1 MKFFALFI
9 QRPVATTLLSLAI
22 TLCGALSFILLPV
35 APLPQVDFPVITV
48 HAAMPGASPETM
60 ASSVT
65 TPLERALGRIAG
77 VKEMA
82 STSSLGTSYIYLE
95 FDLDR
100 DINGAARDVQA
111 AINASQSLLPS
122 GMPSKPGYHKANL
135 SDAPIMILTLT
146 SDNYSEGQLYDL
158 ASTRLAQKISQIEG
172 VSKVSVGGSS
182 LPAIR
187 LELNPNALFNQG
199 VSLNDVSNAIRNAN
213 LRFPTGYVDS
223 DKQSWQLHTN
233 DELKT
238 PDDYRSVIVRYN
250 HGAPVR
256 LQDIA
261 NVKHSIEDTRAAGM
275 SGNKS
280 AIVLIIRREAGANI
294 IATVQRIRDQFPA
307 LQASLPANIQ
317 LKVAQDRSPAIHASL
332 QEVKRALA
340 IAVALVI
347 LVVFLFLRSGRA
359 TLIPAIAVPV
369 SLIGTF
375 TAMYLCGFSLN
386 NLSLMALTIA
396 TGFVVDD
403 AIVVLENISRHL
415 NAGLKPMQAA
425 LKGTREVGF
434 TVLAMSLSLVA
445 VFIPLVLI
453 DELLGRL
460 FRDFAVTLATAI
472 GISLFISLTLTPMMC
487 AHLLKSSPQHAQK
500 QTRGFGKVLLR
511 IQQGYARS
519 LQWVL
524 KHTRWVLL
532 ILVGVIALNIWLY
545 ISIPKTFFPQQDT
558 GKMLGF
564 VVADQSISFQA
575 MRGKVKRFMQAVDD
589 DPTVDNVVGFTG
601 GDSINTGFMFISLK
615 PLKERSESIQ
625 QVITR
630 LRSQLPKEAGARL
643 YLVPV
648 QDLGSGGRGG
658 KSIYQFNLLSDDFGE
673 LRKWSP
679 VVKKALQR
687 LPQLVDVNADDD
699 EEAKGAEIAI
709 TYDRDVMARLGINV
723 AEANNLL
730 NNAFGQ
736 RQVSTIY
743 TPLNQYK
750 VVMEVEPQYNQDPS
764 ALEKMFVI
772 NSKGERIPLSYFA
785 QWYPAN
791 APLDVYHQGLSASST
806 IAFDVAPGYTLSDA
820 ISAIERTITEL
831 GVPSAVRSSFAGTAQ
846 DFQESERS
854 QLLVILAAIVTVY
867 LVLGVLYESYIHPL
881 TILSTL
887 PSAGVGALLAL
898 ELFNTPFSLIAMIGI
913 MLLVGI
919 VKKNAII
926 MVDFALEAQRNGKLS
941 AQEAI
946 FQASLLRFRPIMM
959 TTLSALFGALP
970 LVLSNGDGAEL
981 RLPLG
986 ITIVGG
992 LVVSQLLTLYT
1003 TPVVYLFF
1011 DRLREKWHLR
1021 HAKRTATQS
1030 QIVDSDC

>member
-35 APLPQVDFPVITV
+35 SPLPKVDFPVITV
-48 HAAMPGASPETM
+48 HASMPGASPETM

-77 VKEMA
+77 VKEMG
-82 STSSLGTSYIYLE
+82 STSSLGTSFIYLE
-95 FDLDR
+95 FDLNR
-100 DINGAARDVQA
+100 DINGAARDVQS
-111 AINASQSLLPS
+111 AINAAQSLLPS
-122 GMPSKPGYHKANL
+122 GMPSKPVYYKANL

-146 SDNYSEGQLYDL
+146 SDSYSEGQLYDL
-158 ASTRLAQKISQIEG
+158 ASTRLAQKISQVEG

-187 LELNPNALFNQG
+187 VELNPNALFNQG
-199 VSLNDVSNAIRNAN
+199 VSLNDVSNAISDAN
-213 LRFPTGYVDS
+213 VRRPTGYVDS
-223 DKQSWQLHTN
+223 DKQNWQLHTN

-238 PDDYRSVIVRYN
+238 ADSYRSIIVHYN
-250 HGAPVR
+250 NGAPVR
-256 LQDIA
+256 LQDVA
-261 NVKHSIEDTRAAGM
+261 DVKNSIEDIRAAGM

-280 AIVLIIRREAGANI
+280 AIVIIIRREAGANI
-294 IATVQRIRDQFPA
+294 IATVQRIRDQLPI
-307 LQASLPANIQ
+307 LQESLPASIQ
-317 LKVAQDRSPAIHASL
+317 LNIAQDRSPAIQASL
-332 QEVKRALA
+332 QEVERALA

-375 TAMYLCGFSLN
+375 TAIYLCGFSLN

-415 NAGLKPMQAA
+415 DAGLKPMEAA
-425 LKGTREVGF
+425 LKGVREVGF
-434 TVLAMSLSLVA
+434 TVLAMSLSLIA

-472 GISLFISLTLTPMMC
+472 GISLLVSLTLTPMMC
-487 AHLLKSSPQHAQK
+487 AYLLKSSPIKTQRQK
-500 QTRGFGKVLLR
+500 QGFGKVLLK
-511 IQQGYARS
+511 IQQSYGRS
-519 LQWVL
+519 LKWIL
-524 KHTRWVLL
+524 NHTRWVLL
-532 ILVGVIALNIWLY
+532 TLVGIIALNIWLY
-545 ISIPKTFFPQQDT
+545 ISIPKTFFPHQDT
-558 GKMLGF
+558 GKILGF

-575 MRGKVKRFMQAVDD
+575 MREKMKRFMQIIDE
-589 DPTVDNVVGFTG
+589 DPTVDNVVGSTG
-601 GDSINTGFMFISLK
+601 GDSINTGVMFISLK
-615 PLKERSESIQ
+615 PLEERSESIQ

-630 LRSQLPKEAGARL
+630 LRSKLTNEAGARL
-643 YLVPV
+643 HLVPV
-648 QDLGSGGRGG
+648 QDLRSGGRGS
-658 KSIYQFNLLSDDFGE
+658 KSTYQFNLLSDDFGE

-679 VVKKALQR
+679 TVKKALEKQ
-687 LPQLVDVNADDD
+687 PQLVDVNSDED

-709 TYDRDVMARLGINV
+709 IYDRDVMARLGINV
-723 AEANNLL
+723 SDANKLL
-730 NNAFGQ
+730 YNAFGQ

-743 TPLNQYK
+743 QPLNQYK
-750 VVMEVEPQYNQDPS
+750 VVMEVAPQYNQDPT

-785 QWYPAN
+785 HWRPAN
-791 APLDVYHQGLSASST
+791 APLDVYHEGLSASST
-806 IAFDVAPGYTLSDA
+806 IGFDVAPGYTLSDA
-820 ISAIERTITEL
+820 IIVIERTMTEL
-831 GVPSAVRSSFAGTAQ
+831 SVPSSVRSSFAGTAQ
-846 DFQESERS
+846 DFQQSERS
-854 QLLVILAAIVTVY
+854 QLFVILAAIVTVY
-867 LVLGVLYESYIHPL
+867 LVLGVLYESYLHPL

-887 PSAGVGALLAL
+887 PSAGIGALLAL

-926 MVDFALEAQRNGKLS
+926 MVDFALEAQRNGNVS
-941 AQEAI
+941 PQEAI
-946 FQASLLRFRPIMM
+946 FQACLLRFRPIMM

-981 RLPLG
+981 RFPLG

-992 LVVSQLLTLYT
+992 LVMSQLLTLYT

-1011 DRLREKWHLR
+1011 DRLREKWLR
-1021 HAKRTATQS
+1021 HRTKQPHAS
-1030 QIVDSDC
+1030 ASAGNS

>member
-9 QRPVATTLLSLAI
+9 QRPVATTLLSIAI

-35 APLPQVDFPVITV
+35 SPLPKVDFPVITV
-48 HAAMPGASPETM
+48 HASMPGASPETM

-65 TPLERALGRIAG
+65 TPLERSLGRIAG
-77 VKEMA
+77 VKEMG
-82 STSSLGTSYIYLE
+82 STSSLGTSFIYLE
-95 FDLDR
+95 FDLNR
-100 DINGAARDVQA
+100 DINGAARDVQS
-111 AINASQSLLPS
+111 AINAAQSLLPS
-122 GMPSKPGYHKANL
+122 GMPSKPVYYKANL

-146 SDNYSEGQLYDL
+146 SDSYSDGQLYDL
-158 ASTRLAQKISQIEG
+158 ASTRLAQKISQVEG

-187 LELNPNALFNQG
+187 VELNPNALFNQG
-199 VSLNDVSNAIRNAN
+199 VSLNDVNNAISDAN
-213 LRFPTGYVDS
+213 VLRPTGYVDS
-223 DKQSWQLHTN
+223 DKQNWQLHTN

-238 PDDYRSVIVRYN
+238 ADSYRSIIVHYN
-250 HGAPVR
+250 NGAPIR
-256 LQDIA
+256 LQDVA
-261 NVKHSIEDTRAAGM
+261 NVKNSVEDIRAAGM

-280 AIVLIIRREAGANI
+280 AIVIIIRREAGANI
-294 IATVQRIRDQFPA
+294 IATVQRIRDQLPI
-307 LQASLPANIQ
+307 LQESLPASIQ
-317 LKVAQDRSPAIHASL
+317 LNITQDRSPAIRASL
-332 QEVKRALA
+332 QEVERALA

-375 TAMYLCGFSLN
+375 TAIYLCGFSLN

-415 NAGLKPMQAA
+415 DAGLKPMEAA
-425 LKGTREVGF
+425 LKGVREVGF
-434 TVLAMSLSLVA
+434 TVLAMSLSLIA

-472 GISLFISLTLTPMMC
+472 GISLLVSLTLTPMMC
-487 AHLLKSSPQHAQK
+487 AYLLKPSPIKTQRQK
-500 QTRGFGKVLLR
+500 QGFGKVLLK
-511 IQQGYARS
+511 IQQSYGRS
-519 LQWVL
+519 LKWIL
-524 KHTRWVLL
+524 NHTRWVLL
-532 ILVGVIALNIWLY
+532 TLVGIIALNIWLY

-575 MRGKVKRFMQAVDD
+575 MREKMKRFMQIIDE
-589 DPTVDNVVGFTG
+589 DPTVDNVVGSTG
-601 GDSINTGFMFISLK
+601 GDSINTGVMFISLK
-615 PLKERSESIQ
+615 PREERSESVQ

-630 LRSQLPKEAGARL
+630 LRSKLTNEAGARL

-648 QDLGSGGRGG
+648 QDLRSGGRGS
-658 KSIYQFNLLSDDFGE
+658 KSTYQFNLLSDDFGE

-679 VVKKALQR
+679 IVKKALEKQ
-687 LPQLVDVNADDD
+687 PQLVDVNSDED

-709 TYDRDVMARLGINV
+709 IYDRDVMARLGINV
-723 AEANNLL
+723 SDANNLL
-730 NNAFGQ
+730 YNAFGQ

-743 TPLNQYK
+743 QPLNQYK
-750 VVMEVEPQYNQDPS
+750 VVMEVAPQYNQDPT

-785 QWYPAN
+785 HWRPAN
-791 APLDVYHQGLSASST
+791 APLDVYHEGLSASST
-806 IAFDVAPGYTLSDA
+806 IGFDIAPDYTLTDA
-820 ISAIERTITEL
+820 ISVIERTMTEL
-831 GVPSAVRSSFAGTAQ
+831 GVPSSVRSSFAGTAQ
-846 DFQESERS
+846 DFQQSERS
-854 QLLVILAAIVTVY
+854 QLFVILAAIVTVY
-867 LVLGVLYESYIHPL
+867 LVLGVLYESYLHPL

-926 MVDFALEAQRNGKLS
+926 MVDFALEAQRNGNVS
-941 AQEAI
+941 PQEAI
-946 FQASLLRFRPIMM
+946 FQACLLRFRPIMM

-981 RLPLG
+981 RFPLG

-992 LVVSQLLTLYT
+992 LVMSQLLTLYT

-1011 DRLREKWHLR
+1011 DRLREKWLR
-1021 HAKRTATQS
+1021 RRTKQPHASAS
-1030 QIVDSDC
+1030 SGNS

>member
-22 TLCGALSFILLPV
+22 TLCGALSFVLLPV
-35 APLPQVDFPVITV
+35 SPLPQVDFPVITV
-48 HAAMPGASPETM
+48 QASMPGASPETM

-77 VKEMA
+77 VKEMSSA
-82 STSSLGTSYIYLE
+82 SSLGTSFIYLE
-95 FDLDR
+95 FDLNR

-111 AINASQSLLPS
+111 AINAAQSLLPS
-122 GMPSKPGYHKANL
+122 GMPSKPQYYKANL
-135 SDAPIMILTLT
+135 SDAPIMLLTLT

-158 ASTRLAQKISQIEG
+158 ASTRMAQKLSQIEG
-172 VSKVSVGGSS
+172 VSQVSVSGSS

-187 LELNPNALFNQG
+187 VELNPNALFNQG
-199 VSLNDVSNAIRNAN
+199 VSLNDVGDAISNANVR
-213 LRFPTGYVDS
+213 RPTGYVDS
-223 DKQSWQLHTN
+223 DTQSWQLHTN

-238 PDDYRSVIVRYN
+238 ADSYRSIIVHYN
-250 HGAPVR
+250 NDAPVR
-256 LQDIA
+256 LQDVA
-261 NVKHSIEDTRAAGM
+261 TVKNSVEDIRAAGM

-280 AIVLIIRREAGANI
+280 AIAIIIRREAGANI
-294 IATVQRIRDQFPA
+294 IATVQRIREQLPI
-307 LQASLPANIQ
+307 LQELLPASIHLNI
-317 LKVAQDRSPAIHASL
+317 AQDRSPTIRASL
-332 QEVKRALA
+332 QEVEQALA

-403 AIVVLENISRHL
+403 AIVVLENISRYL
-415 NAGLKPMQAA
+415 DAGMKPMQAA
-425 LKGTREVGF
+425 FKGAREVGF
-434 TVLAMSLSLVA
+434 TVLAMSLSLIA

-472 GISLFISLTLTPMMC
+472 GISLLVSLTLTPMMC
-487 AHLLKSSPQHAQK
+487 AHLLKSSPIKAQK
-500 QTRGFGKVLLR
+500 QKRGFGKILLKV
-511 IQQGYARS
+511 QQNYGRS
-519 LQWVL
+519 LKWIL
-524 KHTRWVLL
+524 NHTRWVLL
-532 ILVGVIALNIWLY
+532 TLVGIIALNIWLY

-564 VVADQSISFQA
+564 IVADQSISFQA
-575 MRGKVKRFMQAVDD
+575 MREKVKRFMQIVDA

-601 GDSINTGFMFISLK
+601 GDSINTGFMFVSLK
-615 PLKERSESIQ
+615 PLEERTESIQ

-630 LRSQLPKEAGARL
+630 LRGQLTNEAGARL
-643 YLVPV
+643 YLIPV
-648 QDLGSGGRGG
+648 QDLRSGGRGA
-658 KSIYQFNLLSDDFGE
+658 KSTYQFSLLSDDFSE

-679 VVKKALQR
+679 VIKRALEKQ
-687 LPQLVDVNADDD
+687 PQLVDVNSD
-699 EEAKGAEIAI
+699 EDEDAKGAEIAI
-709 TYDRDVMARLGINV
+709 TYDRDIMARLGINV
-723 AEANNLL
+723 SDANNLL
-730 NNAFGQ
+730 HNAFGQ
-736 RQVSTIY
+736 RQISTIY
-743 TPLNQYK
+743 QPLNQYK
-750 VVMEVEPQYNQDPS
+750 VVMEVAPQYNQDPS

-772 NSKGERIPLSYFA
+772 NAKGERIPLSYFA
-785 QWYPAN
+785 RWYPSN

-820 ISAIERTITEL
+820 IGAIERTMTEL
-831 GVPSAVRSSFAGTAQ
+831 SVPSAVRSSFSGTAQ
-846 DFQESERS
+846 DFQDSERS

-926 MVDFALEAQRNGKLS
+926 MVDFALEAQRSGKLS

-970 LVLSNGDGAEL
+970 LVMSNGDGAEL
-981 RLPLG
+981 RFPLG

-992 LVVSQLLTLYT
+992 LVMSQLLTLYT

-1011 DRLREKWHLR
+1011 DKLREKRLR
-1021 HAKRTATQS
+1021 RRAAKIQLTKS
-1030 QIVDSDC
+1030 S

>member
-22 TLCGALSFILLPV
+22 TLCGALSFVLLPV
-35 APLPQVDFPVITV
+35 SPLPQVDFPVITV
-48 HAAMPGASPETM
+48 QASMPGASPETM

-77 VKEMA
+77 VKEMSSA
-82 STSSLGTSYIYLE
+82 SSLGTSFIYLE
-95 FDLDR
+95 FDLNR

-111 AINASQSLLPS
+111 AINAAQSLLPS
-122 GMPSKPGYHKANL
+122 GMPSKPQYYKANL
-135 SDAPIMILTLT
+135 SDAPIMLLTLT

-158 ASTRLAQKISQIEG
+158 ASTRMAQKLSQIEG
-172 VSKVSVGGSS
+172 VSQVSVSGSS

-187 LELNPNALFNQG
+187 VELNPNALFNQG
-199 VSLNDVSNAIRNAN
+199 VSLNDVGDAISNANVR
-213 LRFPTGYVDS
+213 RPTGYVDS
-223 DKQSWQLHTN
+223 DTQSWQLHTN

-238 PDDYRSVIVRYN
+238 ADSYRSIIVHYN
-250 HGAPVR
+250 NDAPVR
-256 LQDIA
+256 LQDVA
-261 NVKHSIEDTRAAGM
+261 TVKNSVEDIRAAGM

-280 AIVLIIRREAGANI
+280 AIAIIIRREAGANI
-294 IATVQRIRDQFPA
+294 IATVQRIREQLPI
-307 LQASLPANIQ
+307 LQELLPASIHLNI
-317 LKVAQDRSPAIHASL
+317 AQDRSPTIRASL
-332 QEVKRALA
+332 QEVEQALA

-415 NAGLKPMQAA
+415 DAGMKPMQAA
-425 LKGTREVGF
+425 FKGVREVGF
-434 TVLAMSLSLVA
+434 TVLAMSLSLIA

-472 GISLFISLTLTPMMC
+472 GISLLVSLTLTPMMC
-487 AHLLKSSPQHAQK
+487 AHLLKSSPIKAQK
-500 QTRGFGKVLLR
+500 QKRGFGKILLKV
-511 IQQGYARS
+511 QQNYGRS
-519 LQWVL
+519 LKWIL
-524 KHTRWVLL
+524 NHTRWVLL
-532 ILVGVIALNIWLY
+532 TLVGIIALNIWLY

-564 VVADQSISFQA
+564 IVADQSISFQA
-575 MRGKVKRFMQAVDD
+575 MREKVKRFMQIVDA

-601 GDSINTGFMFISLK
+601 GDSINTGFMFVSLK
-615 PLKERSESIQ
+615 PLEERTESIQ

-630 LRSQLPKEAGARL
+630 LRGQLTNEAGARL
-643 YLVPV
+643 YLIPV
-648 QDLGSGGRGG
+648 QDLRSGGRGA
-658 KSIYQFNLLSDDFGE
+658 KSTYQFSLLSDDFSE

-679 VVKKALQR
+679 VIKRALEKQ
-687 LPQLVDVNADDD
+687 PQLVDVNSD
-699 EEAKGAEIAI
+699 EDEDAKGAEIAI
-709 TYDRDVMARLGINV
+709 TYDRDIMARLGINV
-723 AEANNLL
+723 SDANNLL
-730 NNAFGQ
+730 HNAFGQ
-736 RQVSTIY
+736 RQISTIY
-743 TPLNQYK
+743 QPLNQYK
-750 VVMEVEPQYNQDPS
+750 VVMEVAPQYNQDPS

-772 NSKGERIPLSYFA
+772 NAKGERIPLSYFA
-785 QWYPAN
+785 RWYPSN

-820 ISAIERTITEL
+820 IGAIERTMTEL
-831 GVPSAVRSSFAGTAQ
+831 SVPSAVRSSFSGTAQ
-846 DFQESERS
+846 DFQDSERS

-926 MVDFALEAQRNGKLS
+926 MVDFALEAQRSGKLS

-970 LVLSNGDGAEL
+970 LVMSNGDGAEL
-981 RLPLG
+981 RFPLG

-992 LVVSQLLTLYT
+992 LVMSQLLTLYT

-1011 DRLREKWHLR
+1011 DKLREKRLR
-1021 HAKRTATQS
+1021 RRAAKIQLTKS
-1030 QIVDSDC
+1030 S

>member
-22 TLCGALSFILLPV
+22 TLCGALSFVLLPV
-35 APLPQVDFPVITV
+35 SPLPQVDFPVITV
-48 HAAMPGASPETM
+48 QASMPGASPETM

-77 VKEMA
+77 VKEMSSA
-82 STSSLGTSYIYLE
+82 SSLGTSFIYLE
-95 FDLDR
+95 FDLNR

-111 AINASQSLLPS
+111 AINAAQSLLPS
-122 GMPSKPGYHKANL
+122 GMPSKPQYYKANL
-135 SDAPIMILTLT
+135 SDAPIMLLTLT

-158 ASTRLAQKISQIEG
+158 ASTRMAQKLSQIEG
-172 VSKVSVGGSS
+172 VSQVSVSGSS

-187 LELNPNALFNQG
+187 VELNPNALFNQG
-199 VSLNDVSNAIRNAN
+199 VSLNDVGDAISNANVR
-213 LRFPTGYVDS
+213 RPTGYVDS
-223 DKQSWQLHTN
+223 DTQSWQLHTN

-238 PDDYRSVIVRYN
+238 ADSYRSIIVHYN
-250 HGAPVR
+250 NDAPVR
-256 LQDIA
+256 LQDVA
-261 NVKHSIEDTRAAGM
+261 TVKNSVEDIRAAGM

-280 AIVLIIRREAGANI
+280 AIAIIIRREAGANI
-294 IATVQRIRDQFPA
+294 IATVQRIREQLPI
-307 LQASLPANIQ
+307 LQELLPASIHLNI
-317 LKVAQDRSPAIHASL
+317 AQDRSPTIRASL
-332 QEVKRALA
+332 QEVEQALA

-415 NAGLKPMQAA
+415 DAGMKPMQAA
-425 LKGTREVGF
+425 FKGVREVGF
-434 TVLAMSLSLVA
+434 TVLAMSLSLIA

-472 GISLFISLTLTPMMC
+472 GISLLVSLTLTPMMC
-487 AHLLKSSPQHAQK
+487 AHLLKSSPIKAQK
-500 QTRGFGKVLLR
+500 QKRGFGKILLKV
-511 IQQGYARS
+511 QQNYGRS
-519 LQWVL
+519 LKWIL
-524 KHTRWVLL
+524 NHTRWVLL
-532 ILVGVIALNIWLY
+532 TLVGIIALNIWLY

-564 VVADQSISFQA
+564 IVADQSISFQA
-575 MRGKVKRFMQAVDD
+575 MREKVKRFMQIVDA

-601 GDSINTGFMFISLK
+601 GDSINTGFMFVSLK
-615 PLKERSESIQ
+615 PLEERTESIQ

-630 LRSQLPKEAGARL
+630 LRGQLTNEAGARL
-643 YLVPV
+643 YLIPV
-648 QDLGSGGRGG
+648 QDLRSGGRGA
-658 KSIYQFNLLSDDFGE
+658 KSTYQFSLLSDDFSE

-679 VVKKALQR
+679 VIKRALEKQ
-687 LPQLVDVNADDD
+687 PQLVDVNSD
-699 EEAKGAEIAI
+699 EDEDAKGAEIAI
-709 TYDRDVMARLGINV
+709 TYDRDIMARLGINV
-723 AEANNLL
+723 SDANNLL
-730 NNAFGQ
+730 HNAFGQ
-736 RQVSTIY
+736 RQISTIY
-743 TPLNQYK
+743 QPLNQYK
-750 VVMEVEPQYNQDPS
+750 VVMEVAPQYNQDPS

-772 NSKGERIPLSYFA
+772 NAKGERIPLSYFA
-785 QWYPAN
+785 RWYPSN

-820 ISAIERTITEL
+820 IAAIERTMTEL
-831 GVPSAVRSSFAGTAQ
+831 SVPSAVRSSFSGTAQ
-846 DFQESERS
+846 DFQDSERS

-926 MVDFALEAQRNGKLS
+926 MVDFALEAQRSGKLS

-970 LVLSNGDGAEL
+970 LVMSNGDGAEL
-981 RLPLG
+981 RFPLG

-992 LVVSQLLTLYT
+992 LVMSQLLTLYT

-1011 DRLREKWHLR
+1011 DKLREKRLR
-1021 HAKRTATQS
+1021 RRAAKIQLTKS
-1030 QIVDSDC
+1030 S

>member
-22 TLCGALSFILLPV
+22 TLCGALSFVLLPV
-35 APLPQVDFPVITV
+35 SPLPQVDFPVITV
-48 HAAMPGASPETM
+48 QASMPGASPETM

-77 VKEMA
+77 VKMMSSA
-82 STSSLGTSYIYLE
+82 SSLGSSYIYLE
-95 FDLDR
+95 FDLNR

-111 AINASQSLLPS
+111 AINAAQSLLPS
-122 GMPSKPGYHKANL
+122 GMPDKPSYHKANL
-135 SDAPIMILTLT
+135 SDAPIMLLTLT

-172 VSKVSVGGSS
+172 VSKVSVIGSS

-187 LELNPNALFNQG
+187 VELNPNALFNQG
-199 VSLNDVSNAIRNAN
+199 VSLNDVSNAINNAN
-213 LRFPTGYVDS
+213 VRLPTGQIDS
-223 DKQSWQLHTN
+223 DNQIWQLHTN

-238 PDDYRSVIVRYN
+238 PDSYRSIIVHYN
-250 HGAPVR
+250 NGAPVR
-256 LQDIA
+256 LQDVA
-261 NVKHSIEDTRAAGM
+261 NVKSSVEDIRAAGM

-280 AIVLIIRREAGANI
+280 AISLIIRREAGANI
-294 IATVQRIRDQFPA
+294 ISTVQRIRDQFPA
-307 LQASLPANIQ
+307 LKASLPANIQ
-317 LKVAQDRSPAIHASL
+317 LNVVQDRSPTIHASL

-434 TVLAMSLSLVA
+434 TVLAMSLSLIA

-472 GISLFISLTLTPMMC
+472 GISLLVSLTLTPMMC
-487 AHLLKSSPQHAQK
+487 AHLLKSTPKNTQK
-500 QTRGFGKVLLR
+500 QARGFGKVLLR

-519 LQWVL
+519 LKWIL
-524 KHTRWVLL
+524 NHTRWVLL
-532 ILVGVIALNIWLY
+532 TLVGIIVLNIWLY
-545 ISIPKTFFPQQDT
+545 INIPKTFFPKQDT

-575 MRGKVKRFMQAVDD
+575 MREKMKRFMLVVDG

-601 GDSINTGFMFISLK
+601 GDSINTGFMFVSLK
-615 PLKERSESIQ
+615 PLKERNESIQ

-630 LRSQLPKEAGARL
+630 LRSKLANEAGAHL

-648 QDLGSGGRGG
+648 QDLRSGGGQGG
-658 KSIYQFNLLSDDFGE
+658 KSTYQFNLLSDDFNE

-679 VVKKALQR
+679 VVKKALEK
-687 LPQLVDVNADDD
+687 LPQLVDVNADSD
-699 EEAKGAEIAI
+699 EETKGAEIAI

-743 TPLNQYK
+743 APLNQYK
-750 VVMEVEPQYNQDPS
+750 VVMEVAPQYNQDPS

-772 NSKGERIPLSYFA
+772 NSQGERIPLSYFA
-785 QWYPAN
+785 QWRPAN
-791 APLDVYHQGLSASST
+791 APLDVYHQELSASST

-831 GVPSAVRSSFAGTAQ
+831 GVPSAVRSSFAGIAQ
-846 DFQESERS
+846 DFQESENS
-854 QLLVILAAIVTVY
+854 QLMVILAAIVTVY

-887 PSAGVGALLAL
+887 PSAGIGALLAL

-926 MVDFALEAQRNGKLS
+926 MVDFALEAQRNKLS
-941 AQEAI
+941 AKEAI

-981 RLPLG
+981 RFPLG

-1011 DRLREKWHLR
+1011 DRLHEKWR
-1021 HAKRTATQS
+1021 HRKATPS
-1030 QIVDSDC
+1030 QIVDPDS

>member
-22 TLCGALSFILLPV
+22 TLCGVLSFTLLPV
-35 APLPQVDFPVITV
+35 SPLPQVDFPVITV

-77 VKEMA
+77 VKEMSS
-82 STSSLGTSYIYLE
+82 STSLGSSYIYLE
-95 FDLDR
+95 FDLSR
-100 DINGAARDVQA
+100 DINGAARDVQS
-111 AINASQSLLPS
+111 AINAAQSLLPS
-122 GMPSKPGYHKANL
+122 GMPSQPRYYKANL
-135 SDAPIMILTLT
+135 SNAPIMVLTLT

-158 ASTRLAQKISQIEG
+158 ASTRLAQKLSQVEG

-187 LELNPNALFNQG
+187 VELNPNALFHQG
-199 VSLNDVSNAIRNAN
+199 VSLNEVRSAISDAN
-213 LRFPTGYVDS
+213 VLLPTGYVDS
-223 DKQSWQLHTN
+223 DQQRWQLHTN

-238 PDDYRSVIVRYN
+238 ADRYRSVIVRYN
-250 HGAPVR
+250 NGAPVR
-256 LQDIA
+256 LQDVA
-261 NVKHSIEDTRAAGM
+261 NIHDSVEDIRAAGM

-294 IATVQRIRDQFPA
+294 ISTVQRIRAQLPI
-307 LQASLPANIQ
+307 LQESLPASIQ
-317 LKVAQDRSPAIHASL
+317 LKIAQDRSPAIQASL
-332 QEVKRALA
+332 KEVEQALVIA
-340 IAVALVI
+340 IALVI

-415 NAGLKPMQAA
+415 DAGLKPMQAA
-425 LKGTREVGF
+425 LKGVREVGF
-434 TVLAMSLSLVA
+434 TVLAMSLSLIA

-472 GISLFISLTLTPMMC
+472 GISLLVSLTLTPMMC
-487 AHLLKSSPQHAQK
+487 AYLLKSSPVRAQRQK
-500 QTRGFGKVLLR
+500 RGFGKVLLK
-511 IQQGYARS
+511 IQQGYGRS
-519 LQWVL
+519 LQWIL

-532 ILVGVIALNIWLY
+532 ALVGIIALNIWLY
-545 ISIPKTFFPQQDT
+545 IHIPKSFFPQQDT

-575 MRGKVKRFMQAVDD
+575 MREKMKYFMQAIDE
-589 DPTVDNVVGFTG
+589 DPTVDNVVGSTG
-601 GDSINTGFMFISLK
+601 GGSINTGTMFISLK
-615 PLKERSESIQ
+615 PRQERSESVQ

-630 LRSQLPKEAGARL
+630 LRGKLTHEAGARL

-648 QDLGSGGRGG
+648 QDLRFGSRSS
-658 KSIYQFNLLSDDFGE
+658 KSTYQFSLLSDDSGE

-679 VVKKALQR
+679 IIKKALEKQ
-687 LPQLVDVNADDD
+687 PQLVDVNADSDEDD
-699 EEAKGAEIAI
+699 KGAEIAI
-709 TYDRDVMARLGINV
+709 TYDRDVMARLGISV
-723 AEANNLL
+723 SDANNLL
-730 NNAFGQ
+730 HNAFGQ
-736 RQVSTIY
+736 RQISTIY
-743 TPLNQYK
+743 QPLNQYQ
-750 VVMEVEPQYNQDPS
+750 VVMEVAPQYNQDPS

-772 NSKGERIPLSYFA
+772 NARGERIPLSYFA
-785 QWYPAN
+785 HWYPAS
-791 APLDVYHQGLSASST
+791 APLDVYHEGLFASST
-806 IAFDVAPGYTLSDA
+806 IAFDIAPGYTLSDA
-820 ISAIERTITEL
+820 ISIIERTMTEL
-831 GVPSAVRSSFAGTAQ
+831 GVPSSVRSSFAGTAQ
-846 DFQESERS
+846 SFQESERS
-854 QLLVILAAIVTVY
+854 QMFVILAAIVTVY
-867 LVLGVLYESYIHPL
+867 LVLGVLYESYLHPL

-887 PSAGVGALLAL
+887 PSAGIGALLAL

-926 MVDFALEAQRNGKLS
+926 MVDFALEAQRNGKIS

-946 FQASLLRFRPIMM
+946 FQACLLRFRPIMM

-981 RLPLG
+981 RFPLG

-992 LVVSQLLTLYT
+992 LVMSQLLTLYT

-1011 DRLREKWHLR
+1011 DRLREKWLR
-1021 HAKRTATQS
+1021 RRAAQPQAS
-1030 QIVDSDC
+1030 EPS

>member
-9 QRPVATTLLSLAI
+9 RRPVATTLMSLAI
-22 TLCGALSFILLPV
+22 TLCGALSFIFLPV
-35 APLPQVDFPVITV
+35 SPLPQIDFPVITV
-48 HAAMPGASPETM
+48 SASMPGASPETM

-65 TPLERALGRIAG
+65 TPLERSLSRIAG
-77 VKEMA
+77 VKEMG
-82 STSSLGTSYIYLE
+82 SVSWLGESSIYLE
-95 FDLDR
+95 FELNR

-111 AINASQSLLPS
+111 AINAAQSLLPS
-122 GMPSKPGYHKANL
+122 GMPRKPRYHKANM
-135 SDAPIMILTLT
+135 SGAPIMVLTLT
-146 SDNYSEGQLYDL
+146 SDNYNEGQLYDF
-158 ASTRLAQKISQIEG
+158 ASTQLAQKLSQVEG
-172 VSKVSVGGSS
+172 VNNVKISGGS

-187 LELNPNALFNQG
+187 VELNPNSLFNQG
-199 VSLNDVSNAIRNAN
+199 VSLNDVRTAISDAN
-213 LRFPTGYVDS
+213 VRRPTGHIDS
-223 DKQSWQLHTN
+223 AKQNWQLHTN

-238 PDDYRSVIVRYN
+238 ADSYRSIIVHYKN
-250 HGAPVR
+250 GAPVH
-256 LQDIA
+256 LQDVA
-261 NVKHSIEDTRAAGM
+261 NIKHSVEDIRAAAM

-280 AIVLIIRREAGANI
+280 AIVIAIRREAGANI
-294 IATVQRIRDQFPA
+294 ISTVQRIRAELPL
-307 LQASLPANIQ
+307 LQASLPATVQLNI
-317 LKVAQDRSPAIHASL
+317 AQDRSPTIRASL
-332 QEVKRALA
+332 QEVERALA

-415 NAGLKPMQAA
+415 DAGLTPIQAA
-425 LKGTREVGF
+425 LKGVREVGF

-472 GISLFISLTLTPMMC
+472 GISLLVSLTLTPMMC
-487 AHLLKSSPQHAQK
+487 AHLLKPSPIKSQGHI
-500 QTRGFGKVLLR
+500 RGFGKVLFK
-511 IQQGYARS
+511 IQRGYGHS
-519 LQWVL
+519 LKWIL
-524 KHTRWVLL
+524 NHTRWVLL
-532 ILVGVIALNIWLY
+532 TLVGIVALNVWLY
-545 ISIPKTFFPQQDT
+545 INIPKTFFPQQDT
-558 GKMLGF
+558 GNLSGF
-564 VVADQSISFQA
+564 VVADQSTSFKA
-575 MRGKVKRFMQAVDD
+575 MSEKMKRFMQVIND
-589 DPTVDNVVGFTG
+589 DPTIDNVVGFTG
-601 GDSINTGFMFISLK
+601 GGNFNTGFMFISLK
-615 PLKERSESIQ
+615 PLAERSENIQ

-630 LRSQLPKEAGARL
+630 LRGELSNEAGTRL
-643 YLVPV
+643 YLIPV
-648 QDLGSGGRGG
+648 QDLPSGGRQGA
-658 KSIYQFNLLSDDFGE
+658 KSSYQFSLLSDDSGE

-679 VVKKALQR
+679 IIKKALEK
-687 LPQLVDVNADDD
+687 LPQLVGVNSDEDGDD
-699 EEAKGAEIAI
+699 KGAEIAI
-709 TYDRDVMARLGINV
+709 TYDRDLMARLGINV
-723 AEANNLL
+723 SDANDLL

-736 RQVSTIY
+736 QQISTIY
-743 TPLNQYK
+743 QPLNQYH
-750 VVMEVEPQYNQDPS
+750 VVMEVAPQYNQDPG

-772 NSKGERIPLSYFA
+772 NAKGERIPLSYFSR
-785 QWYPAN
+785 WRPSN
-791 APLDVYHQGLSASST
+791 APLSIYHQGLSASST
-806 IAFDVAPGYTLSDA
+806 IAFDVTPDYTLSDA
-820 ISAIERTITEL
+820 ISAIERTMTEL
-831 GVPSAVRSSFAGTAQ
+831 SVPSSIRSSFAGTAQ

-854 QLLVILAAIVTVY
+854 QLLLILAAIVTVY

-926 MVDFALEAQRNGKLS
+926 MVDFALEAQKSGQLS

-946 FQASLLRFRPIMM
+946 FQACLLRFRPIMM

-981 RLPLG
+981 RFPLG

-992 LVVSQLLTLYT
+992 LVMSQLLTLYT

-1011 DRLREKWHLR
+1011 DRLREKWHRRAAKLR
-1021 HAKRTATQS
+1021 IAKS
-1030 QIVDSDC
+1030 S